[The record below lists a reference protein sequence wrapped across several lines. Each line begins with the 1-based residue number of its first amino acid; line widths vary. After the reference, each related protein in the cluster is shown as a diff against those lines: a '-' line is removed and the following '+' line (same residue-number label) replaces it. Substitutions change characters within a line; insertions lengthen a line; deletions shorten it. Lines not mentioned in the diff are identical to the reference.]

1 MEDIMWG
8 RRTGDRLREQWKRA
22 TQGQRDGLPSIL
34 SVCPNAGCTHGV
46 VDHEGDGDGPYACE
60 VDGCACG
67 ASPAPVAELSLDSGT
82 GQPSDL
88 ESRWRQ
94 AFSEWRRRGGPTPLV
109 ELDAAMY
116 GTAFEWHKPDGSVV
130 RIPPAEMRVIV
141 K

>member
-1 MEDIMWG
+1 M
-8 RRTGDRLREQWKRA
+8 GDTMDTTPEENDRHGYSQPTRAQFDAVRAVLGYREAELLALKGPCSNKACSLHRA
-22 TQGQRDGLPSIL
+22 HS
-34 SVCPNAGCTHGV
+34 
-46 VDHEGDGDGPYACE
+46 GPCAE
-60 VDGCACG
+60 V
-67 ASPAPVAELSLDSGT
+67 SPAPVAELSPDSGT

-94 AFSEWRRRGGPTPLV
+94 AFSEEWRRRGGPTPLV